1 MRLLTP
7 LPSLLLPTFSISVNS
22 TNYLLSCS
30 NQKSNIP
37 LNPQWFSLSLTLSIH
52 QHDIYAQLAY
62 LQSILHSEVRM
73 FFKKLNLVASH
84 ACFNSFPL
92 YIQQNPNSC
101 QCHRP
106 FLTLPLPLLGPHFH
120 PASFNLYWSATYFP
134 FTGSFTS
141 PSLSPDVLHLLGS
154 SIICWSQ
161 LKYYHLHEYFHH
173 LPKLMILA
181 AHSILN
187 ICIKLKIFYYYYL
200 FDLLYYFFFIYWY
213 TT

>member
-37 LNPQWFSLSLTLSIH
+37 LNPQWFSLYLTLSIH

-73 FFKKLNLVASH
+73 FFKKLNPVASH

-106 FLTLPLPLLGPHFH
+106 FPTLPLPLLLISTLPPSTSTDQPH
-120 PASFNLYWSATYFP
+120 
-134 FTGSFTS
+134 TS
-141 PSLSPDVLHLLGS
+141 PSLGLSLVLPSPQMS
-154 SIICWSQ
+154 PPSW
-161 LKYYHLHEYFHH
+161 
-173 LPKLMILA
+173 
-181 AHSILN
+181 
-187 ICIKLKIFYYYYL
+187 
-200 FDLLYYFFFIYWY
+200 LLYNLLIP
-213 TT
+213 T